1 MKDKKGTNILIFVGW
16 LSVILA
22 FFTPWFFHGFI
33 AFCVGLVLKK
43 DYEKKRYGMFFMVLG
58 IMSEILPHVI
68 GFLLIGH
75 LDKAL

>member
-1 MKDKKGTNILIFVGW
+1 MKEMTGTNILIFVGW

-22 FFTPWFFHGFI
+22 FFTPSFFHGFI
-33 AFCVGLVLKK
+33 ALCVGLVLKK

-68 GFLLIGH
+68 GFILIGYME
-75 LDKAL
+75 KAL

>member
-1 MKDKKGTNILIFVGW
+1 LKDKKGTNILIFVGW

-22 FFTPWFFHGFI
+22 TFTPTILHVFI

-43 DYEKKRYGMFFMVLG
+43 DYEKKQYGMVFMVLG

-68 GFLLIGH
+68 GSLFIWY
-75 LDKAL
+75 LDKTN